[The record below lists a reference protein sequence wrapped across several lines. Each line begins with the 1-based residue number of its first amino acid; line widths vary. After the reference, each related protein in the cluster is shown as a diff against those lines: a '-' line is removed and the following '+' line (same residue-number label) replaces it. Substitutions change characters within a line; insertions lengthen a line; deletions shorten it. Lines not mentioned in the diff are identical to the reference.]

1 MSLVHPLTRASRF
14 PYSWTSLRSML
25 PTFSQTIISS
35 SRIVASARE
44 RLTRF
49 RLGLVDSPL
58 YEGRWYSLLR
68 VRARNGY
75 HRASKD
81 STLGK
86 SFMWI
91 CRLRWSACMRSFSV
105 LVHISTAR
113 INSRRCHRHVK
124 LSTTFQNHPLLSL
137 PADRKAR
144 NRESESS
151 LILGTYLMN
160 RRIAQIRPG
169 QIYWQSVMEPMGPTL
184 KPVVGRRPQSLDK
197 ILRKLGCEFW
207 VSNSSTQLFIF
218 KRARGANFCIPTN
231 TSVYRRGRRLC
242 VIVCPL
248 SLPIKIQPRGY
259 KYRIR
264 HQERTRT
271 SLLLVAVLP
280 WLTLWTP
287 LPSIA

>member
-1 MSLVHPLTRASRF
+1 MQITMVSLYAIIFCPRAYQYCTYQLQEMPSTCEAKYYLPEPSSIIIACWQESQKPWKWILTH
-14 PYSWTSLRSML
+14 LR
-25 PTFSQTIISS
+25 
-35 SRIVASARE
+35 
-44 RLTRF
+44 
-49 RLGLVDSPL
+49 
-58 YEGRWYSLLR
+58 Y
-68 VRARNGY
+68 
-75 HRASKD
+75 
-81 STLGK
+81 
-86 SFMWI
+86 
-91 CRLRWSACMRSFSV
+91 
-105 LVHISTAR
+105 
-113 INSRRCHRHVK
+113 
-124 LSTTFQNHPLLSL
+124 LSDEQANW
-137 PADRKAR
+137 
-144 NRESESS
+144 
-151 LILGTYLMN
+151 
-160 RRIAQIRPG
+160 QIRPG
-169 QIYWQSVMEPMGPTL
+169 QIYWQSVMESMGPAL